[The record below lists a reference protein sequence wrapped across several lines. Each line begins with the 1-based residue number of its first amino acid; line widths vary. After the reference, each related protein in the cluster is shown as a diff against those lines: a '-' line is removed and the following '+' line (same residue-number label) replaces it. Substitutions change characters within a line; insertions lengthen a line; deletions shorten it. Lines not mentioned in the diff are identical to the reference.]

1 MRLLERPAMLCEAEL
16 LGDPEAD
23 GALVPGARDPA
34 DGTLLALPDE
44 RARPRLA
51 DLRALS
57 TAAGQHRRLRPDRDP
72 QPRNGEEASQ
82 GLHDLPRILLG
93 HVLHLPVLVSLAS
106 PGLCGLS
113 EE

>member
-1 MRLLERPAMLCEAEL
+1 MLCEAEL

-23 GALVPGARDPA
+23 GAFVPGARDSG

-51 DLRALS
+51 HLRALS
-57 TAAGQHRRLRPDRDP
+57 TAAGEHRRLRSHRDP
-72 QPRNGEEASQ
+72 QPRNGEEASE
-82 GLHDLPRILLG
+82 GLHDLPRVLSS
-93 HVLHLPVLVSLAS
+93 HVLHLSVLVSRVS
-106 PGLCGLS
+106 PGIGGLF